1 MSKPRKNYNIIHSK
15 DKKWKVD
22 TKIKRLGGKTEPYY
36 ETEEEMLRLKIYD
49 YESLSESE
57 KEIYDKGK
65 KT

>member
-1 MSKPRKNYNIIHSK
+1 MKKRNSVRHKIYHK
-15 DKKWKVD
+15 DKKWKVG
-22 TKIKRLGGKTEPYY
+22 TNVKRMGNKTQPYY
-36 ETEEEMLRLKIYD
+36 ETEEEMLKVKVYD

>member
-1 MSKPRKNYNIIHSK
+1 MAKRKPVRHKIYHK
-15 DKKWKVD
+15 DKKWKIGTAV
-22 TKIKRLGGKTEPYY
+22 KKMGSKTEPYY
-36 ETEEEMLRLKIYD
+36 ETEEEMLKEKVYD